1 MSCTEF
7 AFRVLLSLCLG
18 FCIGLE
24 RQLTGHSAG
33 IRINVLICLG
43 TSLFTLF
50 PIVSGSDQTFRVASS
65 IISGVGFL
73 CSGVIFKE
81 NGSVRGMNTAATL
94 WCSAAIGVLSTTGMV
109 WIAVT
114 AAFVL
119 VVSNLILRPLTRR
132 INPMGFGDESENEY
146 RVSVTCQENAESEIR
161 ELLLNSTR
169 RKSLLFLKNLDSS
182 DVIGEKVEVI
192 AEFSSMGKMQGQ
204 TLEEI
209 VSKALK
215 NNNVVSAGWEII

>member
-1 MSCTEF
+1 MNYMEF
-7 AFRVLLSLCLG
+7 AFRILLSLCLG

-24 RQLTGHSAG
+24 RQITGHSAG

-50 PIVSGSDQTFRVASS
+50 PMLYNSDQTFRVGSS

-94 WCSAAIGVLSTTGMV
+94 WCSAAIGILATTGKV
-109 WIAVT
+109 KISVIAT
-114 AAFVL
+114 FIL
-119 VVSNLILRPLTRR
+119 VVSNLILRPFTRL
-132 INPMGFGDESENEY
+132 INPMGIGDESENEY
-146 RVSVTCQENAESEIR
+146 RVSVTCQENAEFEIR
-161 ELLLNSTR
+161 ELLLNSNR
-169 RKSLLFLKNLDSS
+169 RKTLFLKNLDSS

-192 AEFSSMGKMQGQ
+192 AEFSSVGKIQGQ
-204 TLEEI
+204 ALEDIVRKTLRN
-209 VSKALK
+209 SK
-215 NNNVVSAGWEII
+215 VESAGWEIV

>member
-1 MSCTEF
+1 MSGIEF
-7 AFRVLLSLCLG
+7 TFRVLLSLSLG

-50 PIVSGSDQTFRVASS
+50 PMLYNSDQIFRVGSS

-94 WCSAAIGVLSTTGMV
+94 WCSAAIGILASSGKVV
-109 WIAVT
+109 IAVT
-114 AAFVL
+114 ATCVL
-119 VVSNLILRPLTRR
+119 IVSNLILKPLTRK
-132 INPMGFGDESENEY
+132 INPMGLGDEAENEY
-146 RVSVTCQENAESEIR
+146 RVSVICQENAEFEIR
-161 ELLLNSTR
+161 EMLLNGNR
-169 RKSLLFLKNLDSS
+169 RKTLFMKNLDSS

-192 AEFSSMGKMQGQ
+192 AEFESMGKMQNSA
-204 TLEEI
+204 LEEI
-209 VSKALK
+209 VRKILRNPK
-215 NNNVVSAGWEII
+215 VIRAGWEII